1 CIGRPFIVC
10 ADGILTAFL
19 ERAIHGF
26 AVSLVVQSFKSN
38 RLSRTVSAI
47 RCLRQADLGKT
58 TLSVAI
64 CQSRV
69 RVKSVRILPPGAPD
83 HLSAGLTV
91 IEGLVHTNE

>member
-1 CIGRPFIVC
+1 MC

-47 RCLRQADLGKT
+47 RCLRQADLGKIVL